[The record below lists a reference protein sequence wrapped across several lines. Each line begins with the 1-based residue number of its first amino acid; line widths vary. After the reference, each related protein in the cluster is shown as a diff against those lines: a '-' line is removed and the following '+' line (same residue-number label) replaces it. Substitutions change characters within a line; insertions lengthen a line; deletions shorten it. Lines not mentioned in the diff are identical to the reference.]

1 MIWLVSTM
9 AQLTLDPVATAP
21 GSETSER
28 GNAVSDLFAK
38 YDVPAPRYTS
48 YPTVPFW
55 TDSPTTGQW
64 IEELN
69 RAFADQ
75 SASWSLYFHLPY
87 CETLCTFCAC
97 NTVIT
102 RDHGREEAYIDL
114 LSKEWGLYLDTV
126 SALRERPLLGVHLGG
141 GTPTFFSAENLER
154 ILKPILAAARR
165 DSDQFEA
172 SVEVHPGH
180 TTREQLVTLRQLGFT
195 RISIGVQDF
204 DPEVQRLV
212 NRHQPYEVTRSV
224 TEVAREL
231 GYTSINY
238 DLIYGLPRQT
248 PESFAATV
256 VKTIELRPDR
266 IALYSFALVPWIKP
280 AQRSYSD
287 EDLPKAGEKRALY
300 EMARAE
306 LAGAGYVEIGM
317 DHFALPHDGMAEAQR
332 NGTLHRNFQGYTER
346 RTQVLLG
353 LGVSAISETP
363 TCFHQNEKAFP
374 VYERRVQQGEI
385 PTLRGHLLSEEDRRL
400 REQILTF
407 MTRFEVG
414 LRPEQCDDVRGYLA
428 PLISDGLVEVNGQRL
443 ILTDR
448 GRPFLR
454 NACMFFD
461 QRLRQQEQRPQVFS
475 QAL

>member
-1 MIWLVSTM
+1 VT
-9 AQLTLDPVATAP
+9 
-21 GSETSER
+21 
-28 GNAVSDLFAK
+28 DLFAK

-69 RAFADQ
+69 RAFADE

-102 RDHGREEAYIDL
+102 RDHGREETYIDL
-114 LSKEWGLYLDTV
+114 LAKEWGLYLDRIP
-126 SALRERPLLGVHLGG
+126 ALQERPLLGVHLGG

-154 ILKPILAAARR
+154 ILKPILTTARTAG
-165 DSDQFEA
+165 DQFEA

-212 NRHQPYEVTRSV
+212 NRHQPYEVTKSV
-224 TEVAREL
+224 SETAREL
-231 GYTSINY
+231 GYTSVNY
-238 DLIYGLPRQT
+238 DLIYGLPRQN
-248 PESFAATV
+248 PESFAATIA
-256 VKTIELRPDR
+256 KTIALRPDR
-266 IALYSFALVPWIKP
+266 IALYSFARVPWIKP

-300 EMARAE
+300 EMAREE
-306 LAGAGYVEIGM
+306 LAGAGYIEIGM

-332 NGTLHRNFQGYTER
+332 EGTLHRNFQGYTER

-414 LRPEQCDDVRGYLA
+414 LLPDQRDDARSYLG

-443 ILTDR
+443 ILTER

>member
-1 MIWLVSTM
+1 VT
-9 AQLTLDPVATAP
+9 
-21 GSETSER
+21 
-28 GNAVSDLFAK
+28 DLFAK

-55 TDSPTTGQW
+55 TDSPTTAQW

-69 RAFADQ
+69 RAFADE
-75 SASWSLYFHLPY
+75 SASWSLYFHLPF
-87 CETLCTFCAC
+87 CESLCTFCAC

-102 RDHGREEAYIDL
+102 RDHGREDVYRDL
-114 LSKEWGLYLDTV
+114 LAKEWSLYLDRV
-126 SALRERPLLGVHLGG
+126 PALRERPLLGVHLGG

-165 DSDQFEA
+165 AGDQFEA

-180 TTREQLVTLRQLGFT
+180 TTREQLVALRQMGFT

-212 NRHQPYEVTRSV
+212 NRHQPYEVTKSV
-224 TEVAREL
+224 TDVAREL
-231 GYTSINY
+231 GYTSVNY
-238 DLIYGLPRQT
+238 DLIYGLPRQN
-248 PESFAATV
+248 PESFASTV
-256 VKTIELRPDR
+256 AKTIALRPDR

-332 NGTLHRNFQGYTER
+332 KGTLHRNFQGYTER

-374 VYERRVQQGEI
+374 VYERRLQQGEI

-414 LRPEQCDDVRGYLA
+414 LRPEQRDDARSYLE
-428 PLISDGLVEVNGQRL
+428 PLISDGLVEVDGQRL
-443 ILTDR
+443 ILTER

>member
-1 MIWLVSTM
+1 VT
-9 AQLTLDPVATAP
+9 
-21 GSETSER
+21 
-28 GNAVSDLFAK
+28 DLFAK

-64 IEELN
+64 IAELN
-69 RAFADQ
+69 RAFADET
-75 SASWSLYFHLPY
+75 ASWSLYFHLPY

-114 LSKEWGLYLDTV
+114 LSKEWGLYLDRV
-126 SALRERPLLGVHLGG
+126 PALRERSLLGVHLGG

-154 ILKPILAAARR
+154 ILKPILADARIA
-165 DSDQFEA
+165 SDRFEA

-212 NRHQPYEVTRSV
+212 NRHQPYEVTKSV
-224 TEVAREL
+224 TDAAREL
-231 GYTSINY
+231 GYTSVNY
-238 DLIYGLPRQT
+238 DLIYGLPRQN

-256 VKTIELRPDR
+256 EKTIELRPDR
-266 IALYSFALVPWIKP
+266 IALYSFARVPWIKP
-280 AQRSYSD
+280 AQRSYKD

-300 EMARAE
+300 EMAREE
-306 LAGAGYVEIGM
+306 LAAAGYVEIGM

-332 NGTLHRNFQGYTER
+332 KGTLHRNFQGYTER

-414 LRPEQCDDVRGYLA
+414 LRPEQRDDARNYLE
-428 PLISDGLVEVNGQRL
+428 PLIKDGLVEVDGQRL
-443 ILTDR
+443 ILTER

>member
-1 MIWLVSTM
+1 VT
-9 AQLTLDPVATAP
+9 
-21 GSETSER
+21 
-28 GNAVSDLFAK
+28 DLFAK

-55 TDSPTTGQW
+55 TDSPTTAQW
-64 IEELN
+64 VQELN
-69 RAFADQ
+69 HAFADE
-75 SASWSLYFHLPY
+75 SASWSLYFHLPF
-87 CETLCTFCAC
+87 CESLCTFCAC

-102 RDHGREEAYIDL
+102 RDHGREEGYIDL
-114 LSKEWGLYLDTV
+114 LAKEWALYLDQV
-126 SALRERPLLGVHLGG
+126 PALQRRPLLGLHLGG

-154 ILKPILAAARR
+154 ILKPILAETCVPADR
-165 DSDQFEA
+165 FEA

-180 TTREQLVTLRQLGFT
+180 TTREQLVALRQLGFT

-212 NRHQPYEVTRSV
+212 NRHQPYEVTKAA
-224 TEVAREL
+224 TDAAREL
-231 GYTSINY
+231 GYTSVNY
-238 DLIYGLPRQT
+238 DLIYGLPRQN

-256 VKTIELRPDR
+256 EKTIELRPDR
-266 IALYSFALVPWIKP
+266 IALYSFARVPWIKP
-280 AQRSYSD
+280 AQRSYKD

-300 EMARAE
+300 EMARE
-306 LAGAGYVEIGM
+306 MLAAAGYLEIGM

-332 NGTLHRNFQGYTER
+332 KGTLHRNFQGYTET
-346 RTQVLLG
+346 RTSVLLG

-374 VYERRVQQGEI
+374 VYERRIQEGEI

-400 REQILTF
+400 REQILSF
-407 MTRFEVG
+407 MTSFEVG
-414 LRPEQCDDVRGYLA
+414 LQPEQCDDARNYLE
-428 PLISDGLVEVNGQRL
+428 PLIGDGLVTVDGQKL
-443 ILTDR
+443 ILTES

-461 QRLRQQEQRPQVFS
+461 RRLRQQEQRPQVFS